1 MAATAAFL
9 SGLRVLDLS
18 IWRPGPY
25 ATSLLVPLGADVLK
39 VEPPGGDPMRH
50 YPGLFAGVNE
60 GKRSVELDLKD
71 ADDRARALELAAQT
85 DVLVEGFRPGVLDR
99 LGLAE
104 ANVRTLNPAV
114 VYCSISGYGRHDP
127 RALLPGHDVNYQAWS
142 GALTPEGGPADRIP
156 PLPTADL
163 AAGLTA
169 AFGICAAVLGRVTS
183 GEGASLDISMTDVL
197 ATWTGRAGAAPAPGS
212 TVAAPSAPTP
222 GYGLF
227 PTIDG
232 GQVALGVLNE
242 QHFWVSLCHALGLG
256 ALADLD
262 FDERCR
268 RGHEIQHTVADA
280 IVAQPRDA
288 LVARLAAVGVPVAPV
303 LDRQGMLAAG
313 PFPPFPI
320 RLPLSGA
327 ARPVPMLDQHR
338 GQGFGEST
346 DD

>member
-1 MAATAAFL
+1 M
-9 SGLRVLDLS
+9 
-18 IWRPGPY
+18 
-25 ATSLLVPLGADVLK
+25 
-39 VEPPGGDPMRH
+39 
-50 YPGLFAGVNE
+50 
-60 GKRSVELDLKD
+60 
-71 ADDRARALELAAQT
+71 
-85 DVLVEGFRPGVLDR
+85 
-99 LGLAE
+99 
-104 ANVRTLNPAV
+104 
-114 VYCSISGYGRHDP
+114 
-127 RALLPGHDVNYQAWS
+127 
-142 GALTPEGGPADRIP
+142 
-156 PLPTADL
+156 
-163 AAGLTA
+163 
-169 AFGICAAVLGRVTS
+169 
-183 GEGASLDISMTDVL
+183 
-197 ATWTGRAGAAPAPGS
+197 
-212 TVAAPSAPTP
+212 
-222 GYGLF
+222 
-227 PTIDG
+227 
-232 GQVALGVLNE
+232 
-242 QHFWVSLCHALGLG
+242 SLCHALGLG